1 MAKIHLS
8 IEADSIEGLHDCLR
22 NLLNGV
28 YEVNTALPSQEWVYE
43 SAPDVIGT
51 DTMPAPEKPKRGRKP
66 KATTPEGQPEPA
78 TSPGDSVPP
87 VVVAPELPAAA
98 ASAPVQPVSAPGAQ
112 DAVAA
117 APNSEDVRAAL
128 KGVIAKGGQRA
139 AIDLLRPF
147 GTTRFSDLKPEQY
160 AEVIRACV

>member
-1 MAKIHLS
+1 
-8 IEADSIEGLHDCLR
+8 
-22 NLLNGV
+22 
-28 YEVNTALPSQEWVYE
+28 
-43 SAPDVIGT
+43 
-51 DTMPAPEKPKRGRKP
+51 
-66 KATTPEGQPEPA
+66 
-78 TSPGDSVPP
+78 VPP

-117 APNSEDVRAAL
+117 APNSEDVRVAL

>member
-87 VVVAPELPAAA
+87 VVVAPGLPAAA
-98 ASAPVQPVSAPGAQ
+98 ASAPVQPVSAGRRRCGPQQRGRARGAQ
-112 DAVAA
+112 GRHRQGRPAGGDRPPPAVRHHAVLG
-117 APNSEDVRAAL
+117 P
-128 KGVIAKGGQRA
+128 
-139 AIDLLRPF
+139 
-147 GTTRFSDLKPEQY
+147 
-160 AEVIRACV
+160 